1 MKLLYLDCQSGISGD
16 MTLSAL
22 IDLGADIHYISE
34 HLKKM
39 PLDPFTL
46 AVKQVDKRGISA
58 KLLDLQFQDAGEA
71 AHSHSHSEAH
81 SHSHTHSHSHSH
93 SHSHEPD
100 HSHDHGHEHA
110 HDNGH
115 THSHGEAHSHSHT
128 HDDGHTHS
136 HGETHSHSH
145 EPDHSHDHDHGH
157 EHAHDDGHHSHSH
170 RKASTILGMIAD
182 SDLPARVKQR
192 SLAVF
197 EVIAQAEG
205 KIHGMDPAEV
215 HFHEV
220 GAMDS
225 IIDIIGVCLALESLG
240 VDRIVS
246 SPVPTG
252 HGKIMIAHGLYPIP
266 APATAEILKG
276 VPLADFHVR
285 GELTTPT
292 GAAFVKA
299 LADSYGHL
307 PALAIENIGYGAGK
321 KNFEHPN
328 VIRAVLFNEE
338 TVAVRETISVLECQ
352 LDDSTGETLGYVME
366 KLLDAG
372 ALDVYYTPVAMKKS
386 RPGTLITVLA
396 KPQDAF
402 LLEDI
407 LLRETSTFGVRK
419 ADWTRRILDREFK
432 TVDTAYG
439 RITVKV
445 GSLDGEIIKVSPEFE
460 EVKTAAAAHN
470 VPLRDVFQEV
480 QQAAGQLAKV

>member
-1 MKLLYLDCQSGISGD
+1 MKVLYLDCQSGISGD

-22 IDLGADIHYISE
+22 IDLGADIAYISDE
-34 HLKKM
+34 LKKL
-39 PLDPFTL
+39 PIDPFTL
-46 AVKQVDKRGISA
+46 NVKQVDKRGISA
-58 KLLDLQFQDAGEA
+58 KLLDLQFEEA
-71 AHSHSHSEAH
+71 DSHTHEHGHSHSE
-81 SHSHTHSHSHSH
+81 SHSHSH
-93 SHSHEPD
+93 SHDHGDSHTHGHSHSHGESHTHSHEHS
-100 HSHDHGHEHA
+100 HSHDH
-110 HDNGH
+110 
-115 THSHGEAHSHSHT
+115 SHSHL
-128 HDDGHTHS
+128 D
-136 HGETHSHSH
+136 E
-145 EPDHSHDHDHGH
+145 HGH

-170 RKASTILGMIAD
+170 RKASTILGMIRD
-182 SDLPARVKQR
+182 SGLAPRVKQR

-197 EVIAQAEG
+197 GVIAEAEG
-205 KIHGMDPAEV
+205 KIHGMDPEEV

-220 GAMDS
+220 GGMDS

-246 SPVPTG
+246 SAVPTG
-252 HGKIMIAHGLYPIP
+252 HGKINIAHGLYPIP

-299 LADSYGHL
+299 LASEYGHL

-338 TVAVRETISVLECQ
+338 PATAREKISVLECQ

-366 KLLDAG
+366 KLLAEG

-396 KPQDAF
+396 KPENAF
-402 LLEDI
+402 GLEDI

-419 ADWTRRILDREFK
+419 SDWTRRILERDFK
-432 TVDTAYG
+432 TVLTAYG
-439 RITVKV
+439 PVTVKV
-445 GSLDGEIIKVSPEFE
+445 GMLEGEIIKLSPEFE
-460 EVKTAAAAHN
+460 DVKKAAAAHG
-470 VPLRDVFQEV
+470 VPLRDVFLEV
-480 QQAAGQLAKV
+480 QKEAGALFQVKYSDAGL

>member
-1 MKLLYLDCQSGISGD
+1 MKVLYLDCQSGISGD

-22 IDLGADIHYISE
+22 IDLGADITYISSE
-34 HLKKM
+34 LKKL
-39 PLDPFTL
+39 PLDPFSL
-46 AVKQVDKRGISA
+46 NVKKVDKRGISA
-58 KLLDLQFQDAGEA
+58 KLLDLQFEEAEEGHSHSHDHA
-71 AHSHSHSEAH
+71 AHSHSHEHDSSHSHGDGHTH
-81 SHSHTHSHSHSH
+81 SHSHSHEDGHTHTHEHSHSHSH
-93 SHSHEPD
+93 SHSHLDE
-100 HSHDHGHEHA
+100 
-110 HDNGH
+110 
-115 THSHGEAHSHSHT
+115 
-128 HDDGHTHS
+128 
-136 HGETHSHSH
+136 
-145 EPDHSHDHDHGH
+145 HGH

-170 RKASTILGMIAD
+170 RKASTILGMIKD
-182 SDLPARVKQR
+182 SGLPPRVKER

-197 EVIAQAEG
+197 GVIAEAEG
-205 KIHGMDPAEV
+205 KIHGMDPEEV

-220 GAMDS
+220 GGMDS

-240 VDRIVS
+240 VDRIIS

-299 LADSYGHL
+299 LASEYGHL

-338 TVAVRETISVLECQ
+338 PAATREKISVLECQ

-366 KLLDAG
+366 KLLAEG
-372 ALDVYYTPVAMKKS
+372 ALDVYYTPVSMKKS
-386 RPGTLITVLA
+386 RPGTLITVLS
-396 KPQDAF
+396 KPENAF
-402 LLEDI
+402 GLEDL

-419 ADWTRRILDREFK
+419 TEWTRRILDREFK
-432 TVDTAYG
+432 KIETLYG
-439 RITVKV
+439 EITVKV
-445 GSLDGEIIKVSPEFE
+445 GMLEGEIIKLSPEFE
-460 EVKTAAAAHN
+460 DVKKAAAAHN
-470 VPLRDVFQEV
+470 VPLREVFLEV
-480 QQAAGQLAKV
+480 QQAAGAQFQRKFDNVRL

>member
-39 PLDPFTL
+39 PIDPFTL
-46 AVKQVDKRGISA
+46 DVKQVDKRGISA

-71 AHSHSHSEAH
+71 AHSHSHDHPHE
-81 SHSHTHSHSHSH
+81 HSHSHS
-93 SHSHEPD
+93 
-100 HSHDHGHEHA
+100 
-110 HDNGH
+110 
-115 THSHGEAHSHSHT
+115 EAHSHSHT
-128 HDDGHTHS
+128 HDDGHAHS

-145 EPDHSHDHDHGH
+145 SHSHSHDHDHGHNHDHDHGH

-182 SDLPARVKQR
+182 SELPERVKKR

-240 VDRIVS
+240 VDRIVA

-292 GAAFVKA
+292 GAAFLKA
-299 LADSYGHL
+299 LADDYGHL

-338 TVAVRETISVLECQ
+338 TVAVRENITVLECQ

-396 KPQDAF
+396 KPHHAF
-402 LLEDI
+402 VLEDI

-432 TVDTAYG
+432 AVDTPYG
-439 RITVKV
+439 SITVKV

-460 EVKTAAAAHN
+460 EVKTAAIAHN

-480 QQAAGQLAKV
+480 QQAAGALAKV